1 MQALREIHEVT
12 SNTVTIQIPKT
23 FASKRVEV
31 VVLPIEERGQME
43 KANPW
48 ETTDRIYEELARSG
62 RTFSDSAELIRE
74 DRGW

>member
-1 MQALREIHEVT
+1 MHALREIHEVT
-12 SNTVTIQIPKT
+12 SNTVTVKIPTT
-23 FASKRVEV
+23 FPYKKVEV
-31 VVLPIEERGQME
+31 IVLPLEERGQIE

-48 ETTDRIYEELARSG
+48 ETTDKIYDELARSG